1 MKKNNSF
8 STEHIW
14 CVIPVFNNKDTVKD
28 VVLGCRSYLQ
38 KIIVVDDGSTD
49 TDIAALFSGSD
60 IEVLKHNNNKG
71 KGHAILTALRY
82 IEARSGRFMI
92 TIDADGQ
99 HYPRDLEKFIPLLQ
113 DDETSVIIGCRK
125 FNEKNIP
132 NLSRF
137 GRKFSNFWLRVET
150 GVSIDDTQSGF
161 RAYPVKNLSRLN
173 LKGSHYD
180 FEAEVL
186 ARAVWAGLYLK
197 TVEIDV
203 WYPELHTRVSNFKPF
218 LDNFR
223 ISCMH
228 TRLVGRRLLPFP
240 HQKVVVSPKKQVD
253 FSLIYHPVKLLKK
266 LLKENASP
274 AGLSLSAA
282 VGTFFAVLPLISMH
296 TLVIAYVATRLHL
309 NKIMALNIQH
319 LCMPPFIP
327 LLCIELGYYM
337 RNGRWLTDVNLNT
350 VFGQLPA
357 RLIEWLLGSLIVAP
371 IAALLI
377 GVIVFS
383 AAQLFHKKIS
393 TGSNYETNRA
403 VTKYTY
409 QEKRK

>member
-1 MKKNNSF
+1 MKQNSLF

-14 CVIPVFNNKDTVKD
+14 CVIPVFNNKDTVKA

-38 KIIVVDDGSTD
+38 KVVVVDDGSTD
-49 TDIAALFSGSD
+49 TDVSELFSDSD
-60 IEVLKHNNNKG
+60 IEVLKHNHNKG
-71 KGHAILTALRY
+71 KGRAILTALRH
-82 IEARSGRFMI
+82 IEARGGRFMI

-99 HYPRDLEKFIPLLQ
+99 HYPQDLKKFIPLLQ
-113 DDETSVIIGCRK
+113 DDETSIIIGNRK

-132 NLSRF
+132 NSSRF
-137 GRKFSNFWLRVET
+137 GRKLSNFWLRVET
-150 GVSIDDTQSGF
+150 GVSIYDSQSGF

-203 WYPELHTRVSNFKPF
+203 WYPEPHTRVSSFKPF

-228 TRLVGRRLLPFP
+228 ARLVGRRLLPFP
-240 HQKVVVSPKKQVD
+240 HQKVVVTLKKQVD
-253 FSLIYHPVKLLKK
+253 FSLMLHPVKLLKK

-319 LCMPPFIP
+319 LCMPPFVP
-327 LLCIELGYYM
+327 LICIELGYYM

-371 IAALLI
+371 IAAFLI
-377 GVIVFS
+377 GIIVFS
-383 AAQLFHKKIS
+383 AAQIFRKKIS
-393 TGSNYETNRA
+393 RGSHYGTN
-403 VTKYTY
+403 
-409 QEKRK
+409 

>member
-1 MKKNNSF
+1 MKHNSSF

-28 VVLGCRSYLQ
+28 VVSGCRSYLQ
-38 KIIVVDDGSTD
+38 KVVVVDDGSTD
-49 TDIAALFSGSD
+49 TDISALFSDSD
-60 IEVLKHNNNKG
+60 VEVLTHNKNKG
-71 KGHAILTALRY
+71 KGQAILTGLRY
-82 IEARSGRFMI
+82 VEANGGRFMI

-99 HYPRDLEKFIPLLQ
+99 HYPRDLKKIIPLLN
-113 DDETSVIIGCRK
+113 DNETSVIIGCRK
-125 FNEKNIP
+125 FNGKNIP
-132 NLSRF
+132 DSSRF
-137 GRKFSNFWLRVET
+137 GRKLANFWLRVET
-150 GVSIDDTQSGF
+150 GVSIDDCQSGF
-161 RAYPVKNLSRLN
+161 RAYPVKHFLSLN
-173 LKGSHYD
+173 MKGSHYD

-203 WYPELHTRVSNFKPF
+203 WYPKPHLRISSFKPF
-218 LDNFR
+218 IDNFR

-228 TRLVGRRLLPFP
+228 TRLVGRCLLPFP
-240 HQKVVVSPKKQVD
+240 HRKVVAAHRKRVD
-253 FSLIYHPVKLLKK
+253 CSLMRHPVKLLKK

-274 AGLSLSAA
+274 GGLAMSAA

-319 LCMPPFIP
+319 LCMPPFVP
-327 LLCIELGYYM
+327 LICIELGYYIQ
-337 RNGRWLTDVNLNT
+337 NGRWLTDINLNT

-371 IAALLI
+371 IAALLT
-377 GVIVFS
+377 GAVVFGT
-383 AAQLFHKKIS
+383 AQIFRKKIN
-393 TGSNYETNRA
+393 NYEA
-403 VTKYTY
+403 
-409 QEKRK
+409 E

>member
-1 MKKNNSF
+1 MEKNSSF

-14 CVIPVFNNKDTVKD
+14 CVIPVFNNKNTVKD
-28 VVLGCRSYLQ
+28 IVLGCRSYLQ
-38 KIIVVDDGSTD
+38 KVVVVDDGSTD
-49 TDIAALFSGSD
+49 TDISALFSGSD

-71 KGHAILTALRY
+71 KGQAILTALRH
-82 IEARSGRFMI
+82 IETRGGRFMI

-99 HYPRDLEKFIPLLQ
+99 HYPRNLEKFIPLLQ

-125 FNEKNIP
+125 FNGKNIP
-132 NLSRF
+132 NSSRF
-137 GRKFSNFWLRVET
+137 GRKLANFWLRVET
-150 GVSIDDTQSGF
+150 GASINDCQSGF
-161 RAYPVKNLSRLN
+161 RAYPVKHLLQLN
-173 LKGSHYD
+173 MKGSHYD

-203 WYPELHTRVSNFKPF
+203 WYPEPNMRISSFKPF
-218 LDNFR
+218 IDNFR

-240 HQKVVVSPKKQVD
+240 HQKLVAAPKKQVD
-253 FSLIYHPVKLLKK
+253 FSLMRHPVKLLKK

-274 AGLSLSAA
+274 GGLAMSAA

-296 TLVIAYVATRLHL
+296 SLVIAYVATRLHL

-319 LCMPPFIP
+319 LCMPPFVP
-327 LLCIELGYYM
+327 LICIELGYYM
-337 RNGRWLTDVNLNT
+337 RNGQWLTDVNLNT

-357 RLIEWLLGSLIVAP
+357 RLLEWLLGSLIVAP
-371 IAALLI
+371 IAALLTGI
-377 GVIVFS
+377 IVFG
-383 AAQLFHKKIS
+383 AAQIFRKKIS
-393 TGSNYETNRA
+393 TGSNHGTN
-403 VTKYTY
+403 
-409 QEKRK
+409 